1 MGLFAKE
8 MSLPVRDG
16 SCNIPGY
23 PSRKVCRS
31 VSIGRG
37 GLRLQFV
44 CFFYTKA
51 KALPAAGSFALEL
64 DGRRDAC
71 GSYFFPLPPALGRC
85 FVSESDAPFL
95 MLDGELR

>member
-1 MGLFAKE
+1 MDPVISLDILLAKFAD
-8 MSLPVRDG
+8 L
-16 SCNIPGY
+16 Y
-23 PSRKVCRS
+23 PLV
-31 VSIGRG
+31 GG

-44 CFFYTKA
+44 WFFYTKA

-64 DGRRDAC
+64 DGRRDTC